1 MLPPVPKGFRLAGL
15 HCGIKRDAEKKDLT
29 LVVCDQ
35 PATAAGVYTQNL
47 VFAAPV
53 QFDRQRT
60 PNEHTRAVVINSGN
74 ANACTGE
81 RGLADARRM
90 AELTAAACH
99 VAPEDVLVMS
109 TGVIGAY
116 LPMEAISTGIERLVP
131 LVADDEP
138 ALLAAA
144 HGMMTTDAFEK
155 VSGRQ
160 MNIGDTEICVT
171 GIAKGAG
178 MIGPN
183 MATML
188 AVVMT
193 DAAVAPDDA
202 QHALAGVVD
211 ETFNCIHV
219 DGHTSTND
227 TVLLLASGGAGGAR
241 LAGAYLDRFRA
252 ALLEVCTDLAR
263 AIPTDGEGASHLM
276 TIEVRGC
283 RDAESA
289 KKIAHT
295 VAHSPLVK
303 TAISGADPNWGRI
316 VSAVGYA
323 GVPLDPDKIALRIN
337 GFLLYQNGRPV
348 EFDARTV
355 SRSIRDNPEAVIE
368 IDLAE
373 GTASGRLWGS
383 DLTPDYVRFNSEY
396 TT

>member
-1 MLPPVPKGFRLAGL
+1 
-15 HCGIKRDAEKKDLT
+15 LT
-29 LVVCDQ
+29 LIVCDQ

-47 VFAAPV
+47 VVAAPV
-53 QFDRQRT
+53 QVDRQRT
-60 PNEHTRAVVINSGN
+60 PNDRTRAVVINSGN

-81 RGLADARRM
+81 RGLADAVRM
-90 AELTAAACH
+90 AELAAAACH
-99 VAPEDVLVMS
+99 VAAEDVLVMS
-109 TGVIGAY
+109 TGVIGTY
-116 LPMEAISTGIERLVP
+116 LPMETIAAGIEKIAP
-131 LVADDEP
+131 LVADDEQ

-144 HGMMTTDAFEK
+144 HGIMTTDAFHK

-160 MNIGDTEICVT
+160 LQVAGSELRIT
-171 GIAKGAG
+171 GMAKGAG

-193 DAAVAPDDA
+193 DAAIAPEDA
-202 QHALAGVVD
+202 QHALSSVVD

-227 TVLLLASGGAGGAR
+227 TVLLLASGAAGGAAV
-241 LAGAYLDRFRA
+241 AGAQLDQFRA
-252 ALLEVCTDLAR
+252 ALLEVCADLAR
-263 AIPTDGEGASHLM
+263 AIPTDGEGASHLI

-283 RDAESA
+283 RDAKSA
-289 KKIAHT
+289 KTIAHT

-323 GVPLDPDKIALRIN
+323 GVPLDPDKIELRIN

-348 EFDARTV
+348 DFDAPTV
-355 SRSIRDNPEAVIE
+355 SRSIRDNPEARIE

-373 GTASGRLWGS
+373 GDASGRVWGA